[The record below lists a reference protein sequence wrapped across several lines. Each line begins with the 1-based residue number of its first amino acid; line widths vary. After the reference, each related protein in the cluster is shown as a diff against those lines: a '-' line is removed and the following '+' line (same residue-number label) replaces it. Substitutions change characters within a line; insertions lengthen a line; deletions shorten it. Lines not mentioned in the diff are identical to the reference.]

1 MDKLAEAEQSLLAAQ
16 EEAAENNRRLEKKL
30 EHVESRLKVST
41 PRQNAS
47 KREEEVSQALKS
59 AIEDKAK
66 QLKKMRTLE
75 DELQVFRKKMSKV
88 RAMEDEV
95 QALRGKVQ
103 HSEDELAVL
112 RGQVAGAHDRERVLQ
127 ASEDRVRTLRKE
139 SLALKEEVVG

>member
-16 EEAAENNRRLEKKL
+16 EEGAENNRRLQKKL
-30 EHVESRLKVST
+30 ETAENRLKVST

-47 KREEEVSQALKS
+47 KREEGVSQALKL
-59 AIEDKAK
+59 AIEDKAE
-66 QLKKMRTLE
+66 QLKKIRTLE
-75 DELQVFRKKMSKV
+75 DELQNFRKKMSQV

-103 HSEDELAVL
+103 HSEDEIAVL

-127 ASEDRVRTLRKE
+127 ASEDRMRALRKE
-139 SLALKEEVVG
+139 SLVLKEEVVG